1 MSGGPPP
8 GGAARSAGD
17 FRGHSCGCREV
28 GPVGTCRQ
36 GWAGFAVEGPLSGT
50 TGGSS
55 SAQRAR
61 AAGGGGGGA
70 HVLTNALGR
79 QRLADRLTPAFPPA
93 QRLSPSCA
101 PRLAGPSDRGGR
113 RPGTST
119 PPAAPTQ
126 ASPRGPSSH
135 PVPHHLAE
143 HAPPVCP
150 ATLCHCAPS
159 HCHFSGAGPGRD
171 LGPVLSTSPATAVTS
186 HGLAAH
192 TADQQ
197 EPCAW
202 ARARGEGPRLAEP
215 CREGGLVVAGVSSSS
230 GR

>member
-1 MSGGPPP
+1 MGAVRWAQWVPAVRGGPALQWRVPSQVQQAGPPP
-8 GGAARSAGD
+8 HSSGSGRRRGWGARVDKCAGKATP
-17 FRGHSCGCREV
+17 CGSPDP
-28 GPVGTCRQ
+28 G
-36 GWAGFAVEGPLSGT
+36 L
-50 TGGSS
+50 
-55 SAQRAR
+55 
-61 AAGGGGGGA
+61 
-70 HVLTNALGR
+70 
-79 QRLADRLTPAFPPA
+79 PASPATHPPD
-93 QRLSPSCA
+93 QSCA

-119 PPAAPTQ
+119 PPAAPTR

-215 CREGGLVVAGVSSSS
+215 CREGGTGGGWCLLLLRALTPSWGLHPCVLI
-230 GR
+230 